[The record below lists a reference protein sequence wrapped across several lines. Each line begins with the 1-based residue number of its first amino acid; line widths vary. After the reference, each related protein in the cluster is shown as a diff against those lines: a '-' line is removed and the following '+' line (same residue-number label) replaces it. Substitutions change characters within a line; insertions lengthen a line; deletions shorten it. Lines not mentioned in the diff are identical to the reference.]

1 MSECWVSRLLY
12 FLIVVTALFVGC
24 SAGTPEV
31 PLGPDGGPDRE
42 LTVGRDLWSQRCASC
57 HGKDGGGNSGP
68 KLSGGRVGEKFPD
81 PAEQKQLILEG
92 RAGMPAFAGELSD
105 SEIEAVVRYTRE
117 VLG

>member
-1 MSECWVSRLLY
+1 MSGLLC
-12 FLIVVTALFVGC
+12 FLIMVTALFTGC
-24 SAGTPEV
+24 SAGAPEV
-31 PLGPDGGPDRE
+31 PLGPGGEPDRE
-42 LTVGRDLWSQRCASC
+42 LMVGRDLWSQRCASC

-68 KLSGGRVGEKFPD
+68 KLSGGKVGEKFPD

-92 RAGMPAFAGELSD
+92 RAGMPAFAEELSD

>member
-1 MSECWVSRLLY
+1 MSRFLY
-12 FLIVVTALFVGC
+12 FLIVVTVLFAGC
-24 SAGTPEV
+24 SAGAPEV
-31 PLGPDGGPDRE
+31 PLGIDGEPDRE

-68 KLSGGRVGEKFPD
+68 TLSGGKVGEKFPD
-81 PAEQKQLILEG
+81 PAEQKQMISEG

>member
-1 MSECWVSRLLY
+1 MSECRVSRLLY

-24 SAGTPEV
+24 SVGTPEV
-31 PLGPDGGPDRE
+31 PLGPDGEPDRE
-42 LTVGRDLWSQRCASC
+42 LTVGRDLWSQRCANC

-68 KLSGGRVGEKFPD
+68 QLSGGRVGEKFSD

-92 RAGMPAFAGELSD
+92 RAGMPGFAGELSD
-105 SEIEAVVRYTRE
+105 REIEAVVRYTRE